1 MIRFGQ
7 AEGEVFCKL
16 YKREFLIYL
25 LWGLRGRVRSVE
37 DIALCGSLASLL
49 EIAGWPKP
57 GNVHRTSS
65 LEPRFERFLC
75 GALLLY
81 EPLLKAANAGYDAG
95 VKGKVGGWGL
105 GQLLTE
111 SYERGLSWHREGNT
125 NLGTAMLLLPLSA
138 GAGLLLASRGLID
151 LRRLRGAAVTVLQA
165 TTVEDAVEFYRLLRR
180 FGKGWLGKVSVVGA
194 PDVFDA
200 RAYAEIRRLNCTFL
214 DLMKISSDWDA
225 VAYEL
230 ANSLPL
236 TFELAY
242 PTLLKYY
249 RESGNINVATV
260 NTFLTILAQKAD
272 TFIIRKLK
280 AAGAEDAEERA
291 KEVSEMAKSALG
303 LGGAATKEGRETLFR
318 MDEELKRGEGLLN
331 PGSTADIVAAGLML
345 LLLAGVKI

>member
-1 MIRFGQ
+1 MKSR
-7 AEGEVFCKL
+7 A
-16 YKREFLIYL
+16 
-25 LWGLRGRVRSVE
+25 RSVE
-37 DIALCGSLASLL
+37 DIALCGTLASLL
-49 EIAGWPKP
+49 EVAGWPKP

-75 GALLLY
+75 GAVLLY
-81 EPLLKAANAGYDAG
+81 DPLLQAANAGYKAG
-95 VKGKVGGWGL
+95 VSGRVSGWGL
-105 GQLLTE
+105 SRLLTE
-111 SYERGLSWHREGNT
+111 VYNRGLSWHREGNT

-138 GAGLLLASRGLID
+138 GAGLLLGSMGVVNLK
-151 LRRLRGAAVTVLQA
+151 RLRAAATSMLQA

-180 FGKGWLGKVSVVGA
+180 VGKKWLGRVSGVGV

-200 RAYAEIRRLNCTFL
+200 RAYAKIRRLNYTFL
-214 DLMKISSDWDA
+214 NVMRASSDWDA

-230 ANSLPL
+230 ANSMPL
-236 TFELAY
+236 TFEVAY
-242 PTLLKYY
+242 PTLLRYH

-291 KEVSEMAKSALG
+291 KKISEMAKSALD
-303 LGGAATKEGRETLFR
+303 LGGVATKEGREALFK

-345 LLLAGVKI
+345 LLLAGAKI